1 MMAKELHNSLISY
14 TKDLVKYSEQ
24 AGVTF
29 DADLIHEL
37 RTTFK
42 KIRALLRWQKIDKN
56 IYAGFKKI
64 YDVAGKLRNVQV
76 VKEML
81 KKEKD
86 TPQTFKNW
94 LSITQAQL
102 KKEWDEV
109 YHKEILKQFLE
120 NIENLK
126 IKFSKHKKFFS
137 KRIQNILHIIST
149 APFTDNA
156 IHDIR
161 KMTKDMQYVLEWWEK
176 KKNGSN
182 PLIKNISIKQLK
194 NIGEQIGEYNDKR
207 NLLILPTAYSLQEKE
222 PALINEIIPVIHKWQ
237 QDKVLQKEKLMIR
250 LHRIAWQTG

>member
-1 MMAKELHNSLISY
+1 MTKELHNSIILY
-14 TKDLVKYSEQ
+14 TKDLVKYSEE
-24 AGVTF
+24 AGVKF
-29 DADLIHEL
+29 DADIIHDL

-42 KIRALLRWQKIDKN
+42 KLRALFRWQKTDKN

-64 YDVAGKLRNVQV
+64 YEVAGKLRNIQV

-86 TPQTFKNW
+86 TPQAFKNW
-94 LSITQAQL
+94 LQITQTQL
-102 KKEWDEV
+102 KKEWDKV
-109 YHKEILKQFLE
+109 YHKKILEQLQE

-126 IKFSKHKKFFS
+126 IKFSKNKKFFS
-137 KRIQNILHIIST
+137 MRIQNILHIIST
-149 APFTDNA
+149 DPFTDNA

-194 NIGEQIGEYNDKR
+194 NIGEQIGDYNDKR
-207 NLLILPTAYSLQEKE
+207 NLLILLTAYALQEKE
-222 PALINEIIPVIHKWQ
+222 PALINEIKPVIDKWQ
-237 QDKVLQKEKLMIR
+237 QDKFLQKEKLMIR
-250 LHRIAWQTG
+250 LHRITWKTV